1 MKEFSAARIVPM
13 SEETMTLGV
22 KVMKEFSAAR
32 IVPMSLETMTLWVL
46 WLSIFVGLF
55 FNLYGP
61 GGDRG

>member
-1 MKEFSAARIVPM
+1 VCFRKHLSRSGLREQGVKVMKEFSAARIVPM

-22 KVMKEFSAAR
+22 KVM
-32 IVPMSLETMTLWVL
+32 
-46 WLSIFVGLF
+46 SIFVGLF

>member
-1 MKEFSAARIVPM
+1 VCFRKHLSRSGLREQ
-13 SEETMTLGV
+13 GV

-32 IVPMSLETMTLWVL
+32 IVPMSEETMTLWVL